1 MGILVKDPG
10 PFTTVQDEGRIG
22 YQQYGVTPS
31 GAMDAR
37 AFHIANILVGNPR
50 GEGALELTFKGPELV
65 FDQDIVIAV
74 TGCDMQPSVNGERI
88 PMYAAVAV
96 REGDVLRFGF
106 VTGGGCRGYI
116 AFAGGLD
123 IPLVMGSKST
133 LAAKGLGG
141 YEGRALKRDD
151 RIGFSEPKAT
161 LPDME
166 KRRCAAPVYSTDEV
180 CLRVVLGPQDDAF
193 SIEEQRRFF
202 WYGFTVTGEFDRQGC
217 RLERE
222 NPVRHIQDGNI
233 ISDGITFGSIQVPTT
248 GQPFIMLAD
257 RQTVGGY
264 TKIGTVITVDL
275 PRIAQAKP
283 GMKVRFVKVGME
295 LAHLLYI
302 REFEELNRLE
312 QFLNH

>member
-1 MGILVKDPG
+1 M
-10 PFTTVQDEGRIG
+10 
-22 YQQYGVTPS
+22 
-31 GAMDAR
+31 
-37 AFHIANILVGNPR
+37 
-50 GEGALELTFKGPELV
+50 
-65 FDQDIVIAV
+65 
-74 TGCDMQPSVNGERI
+74 
-88 PMYAAVAV
+88 
-96 REGDVLRFGF
+96 
-106 VTGGGCRGYI
+106 
-116 AFAGGLD
+116 
-123 IPLVMGSKST
+123 
-133 LAAKGLGG
+133 
-141 YEGRALKRDD
+141 
-151 RIGFSEPKAT
+151 
-161 LPDME
+161 
-166 KRRCAAPVYSTDEV
+166 
-180 CLRVVLGPQDDAF
+180 VLGPQDDAF

-283 GMKVRFVKVGME
+283 GMKIRFVKVGME